1 MQKKSQS
8 DYTNDVWWSV
18 HAIHLY
24 RPNNFRMSNVYI
36 YTKPISS
43 IIMLYGHTHKT
54 IKSDRARSTHLLVTS
69 AHLKRP
75 FRMTRSRPLSS
86 LYIYPTWKIYFFSPQ
101 HIYFEES
108 PLKFMYWE
116 DMYHFTRA
124 EGKSIITRPSSPYSY
139 VCFGSRKR
147 ALGDFVSKEDALR
160 RWININQDTM

>member
-1 MQKKSQS
+1 MLSPLFNLFLKFLLLQKCVIQPYGTNLVLSWIMQKKSQS

-86 LYIYPTWKIYFFSPQ
+86 LYIYPTWKIYFFLPPTY
-101 HIYFEES
+101 IFWGV
-108 PLKFMYWE
+108 PLSSSCTE
-116 DMYHFTRA
+116 RICTISQEQR
-124 EGKSIITRPSSPYSY
+124 GKAS
-139 VCFGSRKR
+139 
-147 ALGDFVSKEDALR
+147 
-160 RWININQDTM
+160 